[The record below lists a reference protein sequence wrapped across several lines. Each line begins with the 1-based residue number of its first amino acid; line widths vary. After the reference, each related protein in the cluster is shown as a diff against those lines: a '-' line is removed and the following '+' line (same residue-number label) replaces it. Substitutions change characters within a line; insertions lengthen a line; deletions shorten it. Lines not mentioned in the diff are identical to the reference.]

1 MQNKFDIIVVGA
13 GHSGLE
19 AASVAARMGMN
30 TALITISLA
39 TICKPSCNPNI
50 GGTAKG
56 HLVKEIDALGGA
68 MGLLADRAGIQF
80 KMLNKS
86 KGAAIWSP
94 RAQIDKD
101 LYPMIAHQHL
111 LSLSQNRDTVGSLT
125 LIEDTVTEIIL
136 EKNNSSN
143 NTVRGCKTKNNET
156 LFAKIIILCAGT
168 FLNGKMF
175 IGQEVS
181 NGGRFGEPTV
191 DKISDL
197 LAANGLKKGRLKT
210 GTPPRIH
217 KNSIDY
223 SKVEIAA
230 GDENPLPFSYQTEKV
245 TNQIVCYSTET
256 NFQTH
261 EILRTGFSQSPM
273 FTGLIAGIGPRYCP
287 SIEDKINRFSH
298 RDNHKILLEPE
309 GLNTASVYVNGYSTS
324 LPLDVQVAGLRS
336 ISGLANCE
344 LLNAGYAIEY
354 DYFFPNQLKFT
365 LESKAIENLFLAGQV
380 NGTSGYEEAAGQGLL
395 AGINAALKIKNLE
408 PFSLKRSEAYIG
420 VLVDDLVN
428 KSTDEP
434 YRMFTSLAEYRLLLR
449 QDNAAERLA
458 KYGFQYGLIPSW
470 YHEKILE
477 RQEILENAFQET
489 KQIKLKSDTV
499 NNYLLSIEETPITDS
514 TPINLLVRRG
524 KVDLE
529 RVLGLTENLP
539 QNLETVK
546 SDSELAWKLGVE
558 IKYEGYIIKQKREVE
573 YFLENENKR
582 IPENFNYDELNSL
595 SAEARQKLKD
605 IRPASIGQAARI
617 SGVSATDIA
626 VIAFY
631 LGR

>member
-1 MQNKFDIIVVGA
+1 MKNKFDVIVVGA

-19 AASVAARMGMN
+19 AANVAARMGMD
-30 TALITISLA
+30 TALLTISVS

-68 MGLLADRAGIQF
+68 MGILADKAGIQF

-101 LYPMIAHQHL
+101 LYPIIAYNFL
-111 LSLSQNRDTVGSLT
+111 LELAKTNNLT
-125 LIEDTVTEIIL
+125 IIEDTVTEIL
-136 EKNNSSN
+136 LDERNK
-143 NTVRGCKTKNNET
+143 VKGCKTKRNEI
-156 LFAKIIILCAGT
+156 LYAKVVILCAGT

-175 IGQEVS
+175 TGQEITY
-181 NGGRFGEPTV
+181 GGRLGEPTV

-197 LAANGLKKGRLKT
+197 LSSNGLKKGRLKT

-217 KNSIDY
+217 KDFIDY
-223 SKVEIAA
+223 SKIEIAA

-245 TNQIVCYSTET
+245 VNQIVCYATDT
-256 NFQTH
+256 NIQTH
-261 EILRTGFSQSPM
+261 EILRTGFEQSPM
-273 FTGLIAGIGPRYCP
+273 FTGLIEGVGPRYCP

-298 RDNHKILLEPE
+298 RNSHKILLEPE
-309 GLNTASVYVNGYSTS
+309 GLNTDSIYVNGYSTS
-324 LPLDVQVAGLRS
+324 LPVDVQIKGLRS
-336 ISGLANCE
+336 IKGLENCK

-380 NGTSGYEEAAGQGLL
+380 NGTSGYEEAASQGLL
-395 AGINAALKIKNLE
+395 AGINAALKIKDLE

-449 QDNAAERLA
+449 QDNADERLA
-458 KYGFQYGLIPSW
+458 KYGFQFGLIPTW
-470 YHEKILE
+470 YYEKILQ
-477 RQEILENAFQET
+477 RQEILANAFEEA
-489 KQIKLKSDTV
+489 KNVKLKSDTV
-499 NNYLLSIEETPITDS
+499 NNYLLCIDETPITDS
-514 TPINLLVRRG
+514 TSINLLVRRG
-524 KVDLE
+524 KVELSRILDLA
-529 RVLGLTENLP
+529 ENLSE
-539 QNLETVK
+539 NLEKVK
-546 SDSELAWKLGVE
+546 SSSELVWKLDVE

-605 IRPASIGQAARI
+605 IRPASIGQASRI